1 MSFLIHVMKFGM
13 LTAPLAHRSCLVL
26 GLALL
31 LAACGTTKG
40 PNSSS
45 QSASGPA
52 VGSYK
57 LGKPYRI
64 KGRWYRPEYDPSY
77 TKVGTASWYGADFH
91 GLATANGE
99 VFDKEQITAAH
110 PTLPLP
116 SLVRV
121 TNLDNGQTIDVRVN
135 DRGPFIDDRLIDLSQ
150 AAARRLGY
158 EQRGLA
164 RVRVEF
170 LGLADAR
177 GTPPQPTVVRYA
189 APAPKPQPP
198 IQLAAATVAA
208 AAPNPLP
215 ARAPLRTVAPAPV
228 PARTQLVACTAED
241 QFVQV
246 GAYAET
252 DQVLAAMAS
261 LEGLG
266 QVRVE
271 PAFAGNRAVAR
282 VRLGPVAGSD
292 ASRMLA
298 RVAALG
304 YTDAFLIPA
313 PHKGDV
319 TLVSC

>member
-1 MSFLIHVMKFGM
+1 MNFLIHVMNWHM
-13 LTAPLAHRSCLVL
+13 PTVPLAHRSCLVL

-31 LAACGTTKG
+31 LAACGTTGG
-40 PNSSS
+40 PDSPSR
-45 QSASGPA
+45 SAAEPG

-121 TNLDNGQTIDVRVN
+121 TNLDNGRTIDVRVN

-177 GTPPQPTVVRYA
+177 GTPPEPTVVKYA
-189 APAPKPQPP
+189 APMPAPAPRPQPSV
-198 IQLAAATVAA
+198 QLAAAT
-208 AAPNPLP
+208 APAPMS
-215 ARAPLRTVAPAPV
+215 ARAPLRAVGPAPM
-228 PARTQLVACTAED
+228 PASAQLVACAAEE

-261 LEGLG
+261 LEALG
-266 QVRVE
+266 PVRVE
-271 PAFAGNRAVAR
+271 PAFAGSKAVAR
-282 VRLGPVAGSD
+282 VRLGPVAGSQ
-292 ASRMLA
+292 ASMLLA

-304 YTDAFLIPA
+304 YTDAFLTPA
-313 PHKGDV
+313 PHKGGV

>member
-1 MSFLIHVMKFGM
+1 MSFLIHVMNWGM
-13 LTAPLAHRSCLVL
+13 LIAPLAHRSWLVL

-45 QSASGPA
+45 QSASGPT
-52 VGSYK
+52 VGNYK

-121 TNLDNGQTIDVRVN
+121 TNLDNGRTIDVRVN

-177 GTPPQPTVVRYA
+177 GTPPEPTVIRYA
-189 APAPKPQPP
+189 APALKPQARPQP
-198 IQLAAATVAA
+198 QVQLAAA
-208 AAPNPLP
+208 
-215 ARAPLRTVAPAPV
+215 RAPAPV
-228 PARTQLVACTAED
+228 PARAPLRAVGPAPIPASTQLVACSAEG

-282 VRLGPVAGSD
+282 VRLGPVPGSD
-292 ASRMLA
+292 ASSVLA
-298 RVAALG
+298 RVVALG
-304 YTDAFLIPA
+304 YSDAFLIPL
-313 PHKGDV
+313 PHNGDV